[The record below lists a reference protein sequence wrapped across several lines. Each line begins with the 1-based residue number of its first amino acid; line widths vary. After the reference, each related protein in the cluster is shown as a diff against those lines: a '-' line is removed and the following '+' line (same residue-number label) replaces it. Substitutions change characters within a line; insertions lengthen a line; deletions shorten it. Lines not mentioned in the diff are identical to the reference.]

1 MFREITI
8 SKQPD
13 GGAKRRWYQSD
24 YFDLYIFYLRHSERS
39 DKHADREFV
48 GMQLCY
54 DIRRNQRS
62 LEWKKTDG
70 FSHHTVKKGGGDTLS
85 DHGASAA
92 LLQQGGVFDAAKV
105 VDRFMADSGGLP
117 GQIKTFVLQK
127 LAQYAKLNPPAPP
140 TQEQRDAAAA
150 AARVA
155 EQIVAQVEAEAAV
168 LLAEQAAAAHAVPA
182 TPAAVPGVGATSS
195 RAAPLPLS
203 LRMRQARVIAP
214 AQAATPSI
222 AAAAS
227 IAAATAAVP
236 AVAAVA
242 TVPPPPKVSGIEE
255 FNLDDL
261 FNKN

>member
-70 FSHHTVKKGGGDTLS
+70 FSHHAVKKGGGDTLS

-127 LAQYAKLNPPAPP
+127 LAEYAKLNPPAAP
-140 TQEQRDAAAA
+140 TQEQTDAAAA

-155 EQIVAQVEAEAAV
+155 EQIFAQVEAEAEM
-168 LLAEQAAAAHAVPA
+168 LRAEQAAAANRVPA
-182 TPAAVPGVGATSS
+182 PPARGPAVSA
-195 RAAPLPLS
+195 
-203 LRMRQARVIAP
+203 
-214 AQAATPSI
+214 
-222 AAAAS
+222 
-227 IAAATAAVP
+227 
-236 AVAAVA
+236 AVAA
-242 TVPPPPKVSGIEE
+242 PPPPAKVTRIED